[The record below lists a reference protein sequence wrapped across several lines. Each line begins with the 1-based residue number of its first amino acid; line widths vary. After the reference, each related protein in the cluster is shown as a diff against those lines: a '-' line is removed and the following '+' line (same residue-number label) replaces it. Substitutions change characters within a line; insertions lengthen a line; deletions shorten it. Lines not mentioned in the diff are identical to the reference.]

1 MIVTVGN
8 PSVDTIT
15 LKGETR
21 VYPGGAAV
29 YSAISASAL
38 TNAAIVGRIGDDYP
52 RDFLDLF
59 KKKGIDL
66 SNLKTIK
73 HESKN
78 FEIIIDENFEA
89 EYPKYNIDI
98 DKKLT
103 AKLIPKDIITTDTS
117 FLITQMSPKKQLNFI
132 KHIRSKSQRSLI
144 LVNTHYP
151 FIEKYKSFFP
161 KVIDSADIFVAN
173 EIEVQML
180 AKTNRTDIATHILS
194 KRYPKTIMIVTLG
207 GLGSIVIKG
216 RTIQFAPTIY
226 NTTMKDPTGA
236 GDTFSGG
243 FLASYHK
250 IRDPVRSAIVGN
262 TLASLKSAGRGY
274 ENILNLK
281 FRKVDD
287 LWSFVLAKS
296 HNFGSQKILTEF

>member
-78 FEIIIDENFEA
+78 FEIIID
-89 EYPKYNIDI
+89 
-98 DKKLT
+98 
-103 AKLIPKDIITTDTS
+103 
-117 FLITQMSPKKQLNFI
+117 
-132 KHIRSKSQRSLI
+132 
-144 LVNTHYP
+144 
-151 FIEKYKSFFP
+151 
-161 KVIDSADIFVAN
+161 
-173 EIEVQML
+173 
-180 AKTNRTDIATHILS
+180 
-194 KRYPKTIMIVTLG
+194 
-207 GLGSIVIKG
+207 
-216 RTIQFAPTIY
+216 
-226 NTTMKDPTGA
+226 
-236 GDTFSGG
+236 
-243 FLASYHK
+243 
-250 IRDPVRSAIVGN
+250 
-262 TLASLKSAGRGY
+262 
-274 ENILNLK
+274 
-281 FRKVDD
+281 
-287 LWSFVLAKS
+287 
-296 HNFGSQKILTEF
+296 